1 MRLLIV
7 GATELWSIETHYLKY
22 WRQMEGL
29 AVEVV
34 STSELLR
41 SYRSFTHKVINRL
54 SPNYN
59 FYHHAFNQLLLQRAQ
74 LFRPDVLLVF
84 KGMEVYPQ
92 TLRQLKSWG
101 IKLANYNPDH
111 PFFFV
116 SRGSGNKNVTN
127 SIGLY
132 DLHFCYSLLVKQ
144 RIEQEYSLLAI
155 HLPFGYELSE
165 EDFEKVAGEKEVL
178 KICFIGNPDAIRV
191 EHLQYL
197 LKQGLPVDVYGHD
210 WEQHLR
216 KSDFP
221 LLTIYPAVYGLEFW
235 RTARK
240 YRVQLNIFRKHNEG
254 SHNMRTF
261 EIPAVGGVMLA
272 PDSKEHRLFFES
284 GKDVYVYDSLSEMVN
299 QANSLLQAFDDE
311 IQQVREAARQKSLQH
326 QYAYQWRART
336 LIENIQT
343 LMDVN
348 KIKI

>member
-1 MRLLIV
+1 MKLLIV
-7 GATELWSIETHYLKY
+7 GATEPWSIESHYLKY
-22 WRQMEGL
+22 LRQMEGL
-29 AVEVV
+29 EVDVV

-41 SYRSFTHKVINRL
+41 SYRSLTHKVINRL

-59 FYHHAFNQLLLQRAQ
+59 PYHQSLNQLLLQRAQ
-74 LFRPDVLLVF
+74 LFQPDVLLVF

-92 TLRQLKSWG
+92 TLRQLRSWG

-111 PFFFV
+111 PFLFV
-116 SRGSGNKNVTN
+116 GRGSGNKNVTY

-144 RIEQEYSLLAI
+144 RIEQEYCLPAI

-165 EDFEKVAGEKEVL
+165 EDFRAVEGEKEIL

-197 LKQGLPVDVYGHD
+197 LKQGLPIDVYGHD

-261 EIPAVGGVMLA
+261 EMPAVGGIELSMHSL
-272 PDSKEHRLFFES
+272 EQEFFFKES
-284 GKDVYVYDSLSEMVN
+284 GEIFLYRNLVELYLKSKSILEMPSSLISEIR
-299 QANSLLQAFDDE
+299 AD
-311 IQQVREAARQKSLQH
+311 ARGKSLDSH
-326 QYAYQWRART
+326 YSYENRAWELFMSISELR
-336 LIENIQT
+336 
-343 LMDVN
+343 
-348 KIKI
+348 K

>member
-1 MRLLIV
+1 MKLLLV
-7 GATELWSIETHYLKY
+7 GATESWSIETHYLKY
-22 WRQMEGL
+22 LRQMDGL
-29 AVEVV
+29 DVEVV

-41 SYRSFTHKVINRL
+41 SFRSLTHKIIKRL

-59 FYHHAFNQLLLQRAQ
+59 PYHQALNQLLLQRAQ
-74 LFRPDVLLVF
+74 LFQPDVLLVF

-92 TLRQLKSWG
+92 NLRQLKSWG
-101 IKLANYNPDH
+101 IKLTNYNPDH

-144 RIEQEYSLLAI
+144 RIEKEYNLPAI
-155 HLPFGYELSE
+155 HLPFGFELSE
-165 EDFEKVAGEKEVL
+165 EDFIAVEGEKEIL
-178 KICFIGNPDAIRV
+178 KVCFIGNPDAIRV

-197 LKQGLPVDVYGHD
+197 LKLGLLVDVYGHD
-210 WEQHLR
+210 WEKHLK

-240 YRVQLNIFRKHNEG
+240 YRVQLNVFRKHNEG

-272 PDSKEHRLFFES
+272 PESTEHRMFFEV
-284 GKDVYVYDSLSEMVN
+284 GKDVYLYDSLSEMVS
-299 QANSLLQAFDDE
+299 QANYLLQASQGE
-311 IQQVREAARQKSLQH
+311 IQQLRQAARLKGLQS

-336 LIENIQT
+336 IIENIRT
-343 LMDVN
+343 LMGQF
-348 KIKI
+348 